1 MPNIDAPVCVIK
13 FRLPSKDSDP
23 NGYPW
28 VVSGNGRLDVF
39 LLNGKIVPGQLT
51 WNNKPARS
59 SNSPIVK
66 IIVSL
71 KSYLFSSPPSDIL
84 LIRSVLQGSN
94 TDILVLHKATACR
107 W

>member
-13 FRLPSKDSDP
+13 FRLPSKDTDP
-23 NGYPW
+23 DGYPW

-39 LLNGKIVPGQLT
+39 LLIEKIVPGQLT

-71 KSYLFSSPPSDIL
+71 KPYLFFFPPPLRYSTHSFCTTRI
-84 LIRSVLQGSN
+84 
-94 TDILVLHKATACR
+94 KY
-107 W
+107 